1 MQMTHKLPNRKPK
14 EIEKKN
20 DAFPI
25 SFFCFEHGE
34 LPLIKEKN
42 EHAIDKLAAGVSNLS
57 GGYDAITQPLS
68 RQRE

>member
-1 MQMTHKLPNRKPK
+1 MTPFQL
-14 EIEKKN
+14 
-20 DAFPI
+20 A
-25 SFFCFEHGE
+25 SFALNTGE